1 LPFEKNNIGDEQ
13 THKQTNKQTNKQT
26 YQHVSIYL
34 HAGTKLFPGENSA
47 TDLGLYYEFKVYSNC
62 KNTVRVEFIIMLYY
76 NVFFIVL
83 CSAND

>member
-1 LPFEKNNIGDEQ
+1 LNLPFEKNNIGDEQ

-47 TDLGLYYEFKVYSNC
+47 TDLG
-62 KNTVRVEFIIMLYY
+62 
-76 NVFFIVL
+76 
-83 CSAND
+83 